1 MTAEQIATI
10 QQRRVGCTDAATLQG
25 VLSELLTMIE
35 RHRAALVVS
44 WWKHTDARRQKFGF
58 HVSSARNGEILGGGE
73 GYVAR
78 KTMMRAIDLLYPGVE
93 KREICAPGSITTKGG
108 AKV

>member
-1 MTAEQIATI
+1 MTAIDIATI

-44 WWKHTDARRQKFGF
+44 YWRHTDKRRQKFGF
-58 HVSSARNGEILGGGE
+58 HVSAARNGEILGGGE

-78 KTMMRAIDLLYPGVE
+78 KTMMRTIDMLYPGVE
-93 KREICAPGSITTKGG
+93 KREICAPGPITTKGG
-108 AKV
+108 MKV